1 MTSEKAKGNE
11 MGVFENELRSRMRAK
26 LQVLFLPHSCN
37 GRITHMTDLIVI
49 GGGLAGS
56 EAAWQAAQR
65 GLNVRLYEMRPT
77 LQTGAHQTHDLAELV
92 CSNSLGSNLPDRA
105 SGLLKNET
113 RWLGSTLLECAEQTS
128 LPAGGALAVDRE
140 LFARLVTERI
150 ASHAN
155 IEIVR
160 EEVKEI
166 PNTPTIVAS
175 GPLTSPALSDS
186 IATLSGVGNLFF
198 FDAIAPVIHAETI
211 NLEIAFRASRYGT
224 NVRASTTAGL
234 DTPQLARGYS
244 TNDSAQ
250 DEEGDYINCPFTKDE
265 YYAFVEAL
273 LKAERIELR
282 AFEEAIKS
290 GVKAG
295 HFFEGCLPVEI
306 IAERGIDSLAFG
318 PMRPVGLRNPR
329 TGKRPYA
336 VVQLRQDNLAG
347 GLYNLVGFQTNL
359 KFPEQK
365 RVLRMIPGLES
376 AEFMRYG
383 QMHRNTFIA
392 SPKLLRRT
400 LQHITR
406 DDLFF
411 AGQITGVEG
420 YMGNIATGLLAGVNA
435 ARVLNGE
442 EAIILPQTTMLGA
455 LCHYVTH
462 ADLKDFQ
469 PMKANFGILPP
480 LEFGSKTGKRER
492 GQAYAERALGDL
504 SLTLP
509 KEQRD
514 DMSGVTSE
522 AQVGNGPSTALRS
535 ARGEASH

>member
-1 MTSEKAKGNE
+1 
-11 MGVFENELRSRMRAK
+11 
-26 LQVLFLPHSCN
+26 
-37 GRITHMTDLIVI
+37 MTDLLII

-56 EAAWQAAQR
+56 EAAYQAAQR
-65 GLNVRLYEMRPT
+65 GLKVRLYEMRPSV
-77 LQTGAHQTHDLAELV
+77 QTGAHQTHDLAELV

-105 SGLLKNET
+105 SGVLKNEV
-113 RWLGSTLLECAEQTS
+113 RILGSMLLECAEIAS

-150 ASHAN
+150 ENHPN
-155 IEIVR
+155 IEIIR

-166 PNTPTIVAS
+166 PGSLSIITS
-175 GPLTSPALSDS
+175 GPLTSPALSQS
-186 IATLSGVGNLFF
+186 IAALSGEEHLFF
-198 FDAIAPVIHAETI
+198 FDAISPVIHADSI
-211 NLEIAFRASRYGT
+211 NMEVAFRASRYGT
-224 NVRASTTAGL
+224 GE
-234 DTPQLARGYS
+234 
-244 TNDSAQ
+244 Q
-250 DEEGDYINCPFTKDE
+250 DEGDYVNCPFTKDE

-273 LKAERIELR
+273 LQAERIELR
-282 AFEEAIKS
+282 AFEEAIKG

-306 IAERGIDSLAFG
+306 IAERGVDSLAFG
-318 PMRPVGLRNPR
+318 PMRPVGLKDPR

-347 GLYNLVGFQTNL
+347 SLYNLVGFQTNL
-359 KFPEQK
+359 KYPEQK
-365 RVLRMIPGLES
+365 RVLRLIPGLEN

-392 SPKLLRRT
+392 SPKLLRPT

-420 YMGNIATGLLAGVNA
+420 YMGNIATGLLAGINA
-435 ARVLNGE
+435 ARLHQHE
-442 EAIILPQTTMLGA
+442 EPLTLPPTTKLGA

-480 LEFGSKTGKRER
+480 LDLTSRIGKRER
-492 GQAYAERALGDL
+492 GKFYAERALGDL
-504 SLTLP
+504 TF
-509 KEQRD
+509 
-514 DMSGVTSE
+514 
-522 AQVGNGPSTALRS
+522 ALANHALAAVPGEFS
-535 ARGEASH
+535 AEDGA